1 LRIFHSFVLCLALA
15 IPALTQSQPIVTK
28 IATFPHSHRT
38 TPLAPSKLI
47 QGPGGNFYGVT
58 LRGGPN
64 DAGTIFLMT
73 PQGGLKTLF
82 SFDGLNGQYPHG
94 PLLEG
99 QGGNLFGT
107 TSHGGAFGRG
117 TIFKTS
123 RAGGLKTLYSFCQQ
137 TGCPDGAD
145 PNPGLIRGLDGWFY
159 GTAYDGGVANKGVV
173 FRIGPNGPYQPLFSF
188 GGHPNLGSHPMN
200 LVQASDG
207 NLYGV
212 CFTGGANLRG
222 TIFMVTPQGHVKLV
236 HTFQYVGTEGSSP
249 AGSLIQGADGYLYG
263 NTSSGGANGYGT
275 LFKISLQGAYQ
286 DIYDIPPG
294 GLIQASDG
302 NLWGTISG
310 PDAISLTTSGSLV
323 QDIHLYAPGVRNPG
337 GLMQASDG
345 KLYVPEQTGFIY
357 AIDAGLLPPAPSVV
371 GFRPASGLVGTNV
384 VVSGANY
391 VGATGVTFNGVSAGF
406 VVNASGVITATV
418 PVGASSGSV
427 QVTTPGGAV
436 ASQTDFTVLP

>member
-1 LRIFHSFVLCLALA
+1 M
-15 IPALTQSQPIVTK
+15 
-28 IATFPHSHRT
+28 
-38 TPLAPSKLI
+38 

-73 PQGGLKTLF
+73 PQGGLKTLYT
-82 SFDGLNGQYPHG
+82 FDGLNGHYPRG
-94 PLLEG
+94 PLVQG
-99 QGGNLFGT
+99 QSGNLFGT
-107 TSHGGAFGRG
+107 TDTGGKFGWG

-123 RAGGLKTLYSFCQQ
+123 RTGALQTLHSFCQQ
-137 TGCPDGAD
+137 TGCPDGAT
-145 PNPGLIRGLDGWFY
+145 PNFGLVRGLDGWFY
-159 GTAYDGGVANKGVV
+159 GTTNIGGAAGKGVL
-173 FRIGPNGPYQPLFSF
+173 FRIGPNGTYTVLFSF
-188 GGHPNLGSHPMN
+188 GGSHKNFGSHPAGS

-212 CFTGGANLRG
+212 CFAGGANQRG

-249 AGSLIQGADGYLYG
+249 NFGLIEGADGNLYG
-263 NTSSGGANGYGT
+263 ATTAGGANGWGT
-275 LFKISLQGAYQ
+275 LFQISLQGTYR
-286 DIYDIPPG
+286 DIYDIPAWAVQNGPP
-294 GLIQASDG
+294 IQASDG
-302 NLWGTISG
+302 NLWESVTPNGSG
-310 PDAISLTTSGSLV
+310 HVIAVSTSGSLV
-323 QDIHLYAPGVRNPG
+323 EDVYLHIGDEYSA
-337 GLMQASDG
+337 LMQGTDG
-345 KLYVPEQTGFIY
+345 KLYVAGASGFIY
-357 AIDAGLLPPAPSVV
+357 AIDAGLPPPAPSVV

-418 PVGASSGSV
+418 PVGASSGPV
-427 QVTTPGGAV
+427 QVTTPGGPV